1 MYKSAVVHART
12 VVKPIQAEDF
22 VQYRTISTPS
32 LSPDGLKIA
41 ISVHQPNLEEDAY
54 TSDIVIVNSDGSGST
69 RFTYGG
75 KDSDPSWSPDGK
87 SIAFLSRRS
96 FSRDEK
102 GNELMLV
109 AAQGGEAR
117 RLLRRKEGIEGL
129 EWSPDSKKIYYVSP
143 LVDEEKDDVKVVKRI
158 GLWFNGAGFTF
169 NRRKH
174 AFSFDVESGSVRQ
187 ITSGDIDVAVVHA
200 SHDGMNLGYLASTD
214 DLKPYIADLFV
225 IDLGSSEVAKVT
237 NSDMEISD
245 FAWSPDDRSIALN
258 GDKLPRGFASNSHIW
273 LVPLKGGKV
282 PRQVERVD
290 RNKANG
296 LNTDARATSHGSH
309 SLAWEGSHIYYYQA
323 DGPSVHL
330 YRVAPPGNPELMV
343 GGELSVEGFDVAH
356 NRLSY
361 VSMDSHH
368 LEELFVRRARQKRL
382 TSLNKGVYQEL
393 DVLAPT
399 RFSFRASD
407 GEEIEGWVL
416 SKSREGKLPT
426 ILYVHGGPK
435 TAFGNSYMHEFQV
448 FASSGYAVVYVNPRG
463 SDGYTEEFADIRGD
477 YGNRDF
483 KDLME
488 GLDYAIQ
495 QFPFIDGKHL
505 AIAGGSYGGFMT
517 NWAIGHTDRFRAAVT
532 DRSIASWV
540 SMFGTSDIGT
550 YFTYDQIGGDPWV
563 GEGKLLA
570 QSPLRYSMNVKTP
583 LLIVHSMED
592 YRCWMVE
599 GIQFFTALKYLGK
612 EAEMALFPGEN
623 HDLSR
628 VGKPKHRVARLKQY
642 LRWFDSHLK

>member
-1 MYKSAVVHART
+1 M
-12 VVKPIQAEDF
+12 
-22 VQYRTISTPS
+22 
-32 LSPDGLKIA
+32 A
-41 ISVHQPNLEEDAY
+41 ISVHQANLEEDAY
-54 TSDIVIVNSDGSGST
+54 ASDIVIVDSNGSGST

-75 KDSDPSWSPDGK
+75 KDSDPRWSPDGR
-87 SIAFLSRRS
+87 SLIFLSRRS
-96 FSRDEK
+96 FSKDEK

-109 AAQGGEAR
+109 GAQGGEAR
-117 RLLRRKEGIEGL
+117 RLLRRKEGIEGP
-129 EWSPDSKKIYYVSP
+129 EWSPDSKRIYFVSP
-143 LVDEEKDDVKVVKRI
+143 LLDEEKDDVKVVKRI
-158 GLWFNGAGFTF
+158 GLWYNGVGFTF

-174 AFSFDVESGSVRQ
+174 VFSFDVESGTVKQ
-187 ITSGDIDVAVVHA
+187 ITSGEIDVSVVHP
-200 SHDGMNLGYLASTD
+200 SHAGEKVGYLASSD
-214 DLKPYIADLFV
+214 DLRPYISDLFV
-225 IDLGSSEVAKVT
+225 VDLRSGETTKAT
-237 NSDMEISD
+237 NSDMEIAD
-245 FAWSPDDRSIALN
+245 FAWSPDGSRIALN

-273 LVPLKGGKV
+273 LVSSRGGKP
-282 PRQVERVD
+282 PRQVESVD

-296 LNTDARATSHGSH
+296 LNSDVRAKAHGPH
-309 SLAWEGSHIYYYQA
+309 SLVWDGGHIYYYQA

-330 YRVAPPGNPELMV
+330 YRVAPRGNPELLV

-356 NRLSY
+356 KRLSY
-361 VSMDSHH
+361 VAMDSRH
-368 LEELFVRRARQKRL
+368 LEELYLKGARQKRL
-382 TSLNKGVYQEL
+382 TSLNEGVYQEL

-399 RFSFRASD
+399 RFSFRGSD
-407 GEEIEGWVL
+407 GEEIEGWIL
-416 SKSREGKLPT
+416 SKSREGKVPA

-448 FASSGYAVVYVNPRG
+448 FASTGYAVIYVNPRG
-463 SDGYTEEFADIRGD
+463 SDGYSEEFADIRGD

-483 KDLME
+483 RDLME
-488 GLDYAIQ
+488 ALDHVMRE
-495 QFPFIDGKHL
+495 FPFIDGDHV

-517 NWAIGHTDRFRAAVT
+517 NWAIGHTDRFKAAVT

-550 YFTYDQIGGDPWV
+550 YFTYDQIGGDPWA

-570 QSPLRYSMNVKTP
+570 QSPLRYAKNVKTP

-628 VGKPKHRVARLKQY
+628 VGKPKHRVARLEQY
-642 LRWFDSHLK
+642 LRWFDSHLR